1 MMYRVRV
8 ERWRKPGTWYMTKGN
23 DCKECRFE
31 TRQDAQR
38 AIGKRKYN
46 HYPSGCSYYIEEV
59 EDAD

>member
-1 MMYRVRV
+1 
-8 ERWRKPGTWYMTKGN
+8 MTKGN